1 MKAQKNHRKIPFLT
15 FQVDRIK
22 NVFNN
27 LKETS
32 MKQGTMNILFF
43 ILKTKL
49 LKNGEAPILMRITID
64 GQYEETR
71 IQRSISPKLWDSSKG
86 CGKGKD
92 RATKELNN
100 YIAELSALALQK
112 HKELM
117 LEQAL
122 ITPKLLLKRVFG
134 KDTEMRTLLGTMRE
148 EIEKMKKAVNIDYAP
163 VTINRYINVMKKLE
177 KAIPA
182 FYEKED
188 ITFYELNSDFIAAFD
203 LHLKTE
209 AGLCRNTIVRYMK
222 CFKRITNMALAKEW
236 MRKDPFYGYKMEQD
250 ETDPVFLTYQELKTI
265 MEKHFTV
272 PRLALVRDI
281 FVFAA
286 FTGLAFADVSTLTKD
301 NLVQDN
307 SGDWWIRKGRV
318 KMERRRR
325 VSSISNVPLLPV
337 PLSILKKYE
346 DHPVCMKKG
355 LCLPVICNQRMNSY
369 LKEIADLCGIK
380 KNLTTHTARHTFA
393 TTITLANNVPLQD
406 VSAMLGHATT
416 RMTQHYARVLN
427 PNLKTAMNNVKDSLA
442 R

>member
-1 MKAQKNHRKIPFLT
+1 
-15 FQVDRIK
+15 
-22 NVFNN
+22 
-27 LKETS
+27 

-49 LKNGEAPILMRITID
+49 LKNGDAPILMRITID
-64 GQYEETR
+64 GHYEEVR
-71 IQRSISPKLWDSSKG
+71 IQRSVPPKLWDSSKG
-86 CGKGKD
+86 CSKGKD
-92 RATKELNN
+92 RAGKEINN
-100 YIAELSALALQK
+100 YIAELSALTLQK

-236 MRKDPFYGYKMEQD
+236 MRKDPFYGYKMQQD

-265 MEKHFTV
+265 MEKKFSV

-281 FVFAA
+281 FVFAS

-307 SGDWWIRKGRV
+307 NGDWWIRKGRV
-318 KMERRRR
+318 KLEHRRRA
-325 VSSISNVPLLPV
+325 SSISNIPLLPV

-346 DHPVCMKKG
+346 DNPVCLKKN

-406 VSAMLGHATT
+406 VSAMLGHAST

-427 PNLKTAMNNVKDSLA
+427 PNLKEAMNNVRNMLA
-442 R
+442 Q